1 MAVACADLSL
11 AWGVSDVLNGLMALP
26 NLFTVLALS
35 DKVLAVYKNYT
46 ARVFRK
52 ERVEPLLSHSQLTK

>member
-1 MAVACADLSL
+1 MNKWEMYERL
-11 AWGVSDVLNGLMALP
+11 G
-26 NLFTVLALS
+26 LS